1 MVVTTDDFRN
11 VLRHFRLKLPVITPR
26 CVAVFSGVYIIVSSR
41 NSVDVFQEDPP
52 SVTVFLL
59 REPHLKGAAAE
70 GSRPHLTRLVRLQF
84 TSSRCQCRKQRAGP
98 LHPPQVCVQSSTCL
112 VQSAN
117 KKWIWRKSPITVSS
131 DVFLAPS
138 DLLDVTEKLQG
149 ETVLH
154 RAASLCQRTICHY
167 LVEAG
172 ASLMKTDLQEELCRL
187 QTENQLKEEVKEVL
201 QALEELAVNYD
212 QKSQE
217 VEERDQTNLQHK
229 TSQRGTEES
238 KEESTVSK
246 VKSEVKSLVNRSK
259 QLESTQADAHTNIQ
273 ANDKET

>member
-1 MVVTTDDFRN
+1 MVR
-11 VLRHFRLKLPVITPR
+11 
-26 CVAVFSGVYIIVSSR
+26 YILD
-41 NSVDVFQEDPP
+41 N
-52 SVTVFLL
+52 
-59 REPHLKGAAAE
+59 
-70 GSRPHLTRLVRLQF
+70 
-84 TSSRCQCRKQRAGP
+84 
-98 LHPPQVCVQSSTCL
+98 
-112 VQSAN
+112 
-117 KKWIWRKSPITVSS
+117 
-131 DVFLAPS
+131 APS

-217 VEERDQTNLQHK
+217 VEESDQTNLQHK